1 MTGKARGVARDSEAR
16 GVGRDSEAPEAIEAI
31 RQAASPRVW
40 LQVSRA
46 NSLAIATVGV
56 LVGGAAAFWQ
66 GEASWRLLL
75 AWVGAAAAQ
84 AGTNLTNV
92 SYNYKAGAG
101 PADRSSEFEP
111 DPGASS
117 AVVWSGRLSEGEVR
131 RAARVCFGVTVAA
144 GLVLTALC
152 GWEILLFGLP
162 GVAAGY
168 FYAAPPLRLGRR
180 ALGVPTV
187 FLFMGPV
194 MVTGSA
200 FTVTLDFSLPALAAS
215 IPVGLVAAGIMH
227 VNDLRDFEDD
237 RAHGKRTVATLLGR
251 DRAVSALA
259 WIDALAFALPVAG
272 AAAGLLPWTVLLVL
286 PTAPLAIGQ
295 VRAVH
300 DGTPDRL
307 AEAWRQGV
315 KLHTGFGALL
325 IAGLAAGALV

>member
-1 MTGKARGVARDSEAR
+1 MTGEPRDPGHE
-16 GVGRDSEAPEAIEAI
+16 PEAGEALRTI
-31 RQAASPRVW
+31 RRASAPRVW
-40 LQVSRA
+40 LQASRA

-66 GEASWRLLL
+66 GAASWRLLL

-92 SYNYKAGAG
+92 SHNYKAGVGA
-101 PADRSSEFEP
+101 ADSSSDFEP

-117 AVVWSGRLSEGEVR
+117 AVVWSGRLSEGKVR
-131 RAARVCFGVTVAA
+131 RAGWICFGVTVAA
-144 GLVLTALC
+144 GLVLTVLC

-237 RAHGKRTVATLLGR
+237 RAHGKRTVATLLGW

-259 WIDALAFALPVAG
+259 WIDGLAFALPAAW

-286 PTAPLAIGQ
+286 PTAPLALEQ
-295 VRAVH
+295 VRAVR
-300 DGTPDRL
+300 DGTPERL
-307 AEAWRQGV
+307 EAAWRQGV
-315 KLHTGFGALL
+315 KLHTGYGALL
-325 IAGLAAGALV
+325 IAGLAAGALL